1 MRSCDVVVLE
11 PVSPEISCM
20 REASKAVLV
29 QELVPDAAVEALS
42 ERVLDR
48 LSWPDEVVLDP
59 MRVAPGV
66 ERSARELWAI
76 VCPDSAGLPIR
87 LDGPVQD
94 SSHSLCWQGHVEFHG
109 HAAP

>member
-1 MRSCDVVVLE
+1 
-11 PVSPEISCM
+11 M

-48 LSWPDEVVLDP
+48 LSWPDEVVLDA

-66 ERSARELWAI
+66 ERSTRELRAI
-76 VCPDSAGLPIR
+76 VRPDSARLSIR

-94 SSHSLCWQGHVEFHG
+94 SCHSLCRQGHVEFDG
-109 HAAP
+109 YAAP